1 MTARPRWL
9 LLMHQLP
16 PHPDY
21 FRVKVW
27 RRLRRIGAVALKN
40 SVYVLP
46 NGVEEREDFE
56 WLAREIVAGGGEAT
70 LCEANFL
77 TATSDLEL
85 TASSTERRS
94 RQRRSHRPRGALWV
108 TRRGVHVDR
117 IASAWLIRRFIDPE
131 ADFKFVDPATYRP
144 DGNELRF
151 DMFDAEYTHIGAA
164 CTFEVLLDTFALRN
178 DVGLSSI
185 AEIVHDIDCKDDL
198 FGRAEAGDVACALD
212 ELYAQ
217 HRSDEARLNH
227 GSLLFEN
234 LYWMLQP
241 A

>member
-1 MTARPRWL
+1 MTSRPRWL
-9 LLMHQLP
+9 LLIHQLP

-27 RRLRRIGAVALKN
+27 RRLKRIGAVALKN

-46 NGVEEREDFE
+46 NGAEEREDFE

-77 TATSDLEL
+77 ATVSHPEL
-85 TASSTERRS
+85 PVSSIGRRNG
-94 RQRRSHRPRGALWV
+94 RRRRHWPRGALWV

-117 IASAWLIRRFIDPE
+117 IASAWLIRRFIDPA
-131 ADFKFVDPATYRP
+131 ADFKFVDPAVHEPRE
-144 DGNELRF
+144 GELRF
-151 DMFDAEYTHIGAA
+151 DMFDAEYTHVGAA
-164 CTFEVLLDTFALRN
+164 CTFEVLLDAFELRN
-178 DVGLSSI
+178 DVGLSAI

-198 FGRAEAGDVACALD
+198 FGRAGTADVARVLD
-212 ELYAQ
+212 ELYAH
-217 HRSDEARLNH
+217 HRSDEERLNQ
-227 GSLLFEN
+227 GGFIFEN

-241 A
+241 G

>member
-1 MTARPRWL
+1 
-9 LLMHQLP
+9 MHQLP

-27 RRLRRIGAVALKN
+27 RRLKGIGAMALKN

-85 TASSTERRS
+85 TASSTERWS
-94 RQRRSHRPRGALWV
+94 SQHRRRRPRGALWV

-117 IASAWLIRRFIDPE
+117 IASAWLIRRSIDPA
-131 ADFKFVDPATYRP
+131 ADFKFVDPTMYEP
-144 DGNELRF
+144 DDNELRF
-151 DMFDAEYTHIGAA
+151 DMFDAEYTHIGTA
-164 CTFEVLLDTFALRN
+164 CTFEVLLDAFELRN

-198 FGRAEAGDVACALD
+198 FGRAETVDVACALD
-212 ELYAQ
+212 ELYAR
-217 HRSDEARLNH
+217 HGSDGARLDH
-227 GSLLFEN
+227 GSVLFES

-241 A
+241 G

>member
-1 MTARPRWL
+1 
-9 LLMHQLP
+9 MHQLP

-27 RRLRRIGAVALKN
+27 RRLKRIGAVALKN

-85 TASSTERRS
+85 TASTERRR
-94 RQRRSHRPRGALWV
+94 RQRRRHRPRGALWV

-131 ADFKFVDPATYRP
+131 AGFKFVDPARYVP
-144 DGNELRF
+144 HEDELRF

-198 FGRAEAGDVACALD
+198 FARAETVDVAHALD

-227 GSLLFEN
+227 GGLLFEN
-234 LYWMLQP
+234 LYWMLR
-241 A
+241 AAR

>member
-1 MTARPRWL
+1 
-9 LLMHQLP
+9 MHQLP

-27 RRLRRIGAVALKN
+27 RRLKGIGAIALKN

-85 TASSTERRS
+85 TASSTERWS
-94 RQRRSHRPRGALWV
+94 RQHRRRRPRGALWV

-117 IASAWLIRRFIDPE
+117 IASAWLIRRSIDPA
-131 ADFKFVDPATYRP
+131 ADFKFVDPTMYEP
-144 DGNELRF
+144 DDNELRF
-151 DMFDAEYTHIGAA
+151 DMFDAEYTHIGTA
-164 CTFEVLLDTFALRN
+164 CTFEVLLDAFELRN

-198 FGRAEAGDVACALD
+198 FGRAVTVDVARVLD
-212 ELYAQ
+212 ELYAR
-217 HRSDEARLNH
+217 HGSDGARLDH
-227 GSLLFEN
+227 GSVLFES

-241 A
+241 G

>member
-1 MTARPRWL
+1 
-9 LLMHQLP
+9 MHQLP

-27 RRLRRIGAVALKN
+27 RRLKRIGAVALKN

-85 TASSTERRS
+85 TASSTERRR
-94 RQRRSHRPRGALWV
+94 RQRRRHRPRGALWV

-131 ADFKFVDPATYRP
+131 ADFKFVDPARYVP
-144 DGNELRF
+144 HEDELRF

-198 FGRAEAGDVACALD
+198 FARAETVDVAHALD

-227 GSLLFEN
+227 GGLLFEN
-234 LYWMLQP
+234 LYWMLRL
-241 A
+241 AR

>member
-1 MTARPRWL
+1 MTPRPLWL

-27 RRLRRIGAVALKN
+27 RRLKRIGAVALKN

-46 NGVEEREDFE
+46 NGAEEREDFE
-56 WLAREIVAGGGEAT
+56 WLAREIVAGGGDAT

-77 TATSDLEL
+77 AATSDLEL
-85 TASSTERRS
+85 AASSTKRRGG
-94 RQRRSHRPRGALWV
+94 QRRRHRPSGALWV

-117 IASAWLIRRFIDPE
+117 IASAWLIRRFIDPA
-131 ADFKFVDPATYRP
+131 ADFKFVDPTIYEP
-144 DGNELRF
+144 HENELRF
-151 DMFDAEYTHIGAA
+151 DMFDAEYTHIGAE
-164 CTFEVLLDTFALRN
+164 CTFEVLLDAFELRN
-178 DVGLSSI
+178 DVGLSWI

-198 FGRAEAGDVACALD
+198 FERVETVDVARVLD
-212 ELYAQ
+212 ELYAR
-217 HRSDEARLNH
+217 HRSDEARLDH
-227 GSLLFEN
+227 GGSVFEN

-241 A
+241 G